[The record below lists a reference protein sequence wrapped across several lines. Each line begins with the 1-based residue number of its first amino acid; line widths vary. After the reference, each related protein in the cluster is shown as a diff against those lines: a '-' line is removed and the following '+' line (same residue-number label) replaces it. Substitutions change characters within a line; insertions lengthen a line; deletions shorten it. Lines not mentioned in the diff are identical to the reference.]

1 MLTTLNTA
9 NAQAVTTTEGAQ
21 LASYTKNGREY
32 IWPGTPE
39 IWPDH
44 TPILFPIIGGLINER
59 INIERK
65 PYNIR
70 KHGFARYSRFTLINT
85 TAAAAEYELKAT
97 EETKRSYPFDFTLR
111 VKHTIYDDGFETAY
125 TVINNDAK
133 TMPYCI
139 GGHPGIMLGDYTQW
153 TLNFEKE
160 EQTTLY
166 NVSAKGIFSES
177 LKAGKING
185 RSLPLGYPNLFDNGA
200 LIARDIKSKSI
211 TITKNDKSESI
222 KIDYKDYDLIAVW
235 TPPKKNAPFI
245 CIEPWCGMSPCED
258 ETGNMEDKPY
268 VKFIAPGESQTYTY
282 RVTIN

>member
-1 MLTTLNTA
+1 MLTTLNKA
-9 NAQAVTTTEGAQ
+9 NTQAVTTTSGAQ

-39 IWPDH
+39 IWADH
-44 TPILFPIIGGLINER
+44 TPILFPIIGGLINES
-59 INIERK
+59 INIAGK

-70 KHGFARYSRFTLINT
+70 KHGFARYSEFTLINT
-85 TAAAAEYELKAT
+85 TATAAEYELKAT
-97 EETKRSYPFDFTLR
+97 EETKKSYPFDFTLR
-111 VKHTIYDDGFETAY
+111 VKHTIYEDGFETAC
-125 TVINNDAK
+125 TVINNDTK

-166 NVSAKGIFSES
+166 NVSDKGIFSES
-177 LKAGKING
+177 LEAGKLNG
-185 RSLPLGYPNLFDNGA
+185 KTLPLGYPNLFDNGA
-200 LIARDIKSKSI
+200 LIARDIKSKSV
-211 TITKNDKSESI
+211 TVTKNDKSESI

-258 ETGNMEDKPY
+258 ETGNMEDKPF
-268 VKFIAPGESQTYTY
+268 VKFTEPGKSRTYSY
-282 RVTIN
+282 RVTL